1 VSGQLPPAKFDKFAE
16 HEYRGRRWMWVDPMR
31 DMAAAVVAVDKKWKT
46 NTQIA
51 SDNGTDFG
59 DNVEQSRREQEML
72 AGDTKEAVPGL
83 NGAQISAAVQITV
96 SYANGE
102 IGKEAAVAL
111 LTAAGVPQE
120 AANNMID
127 KQQVKEVSDEA

>member
-1 VSGQLPPAKFDKFAE
+1 
-16 HEYRGRRWMWVDPMR
+16 MWVDPMR